1 MKHPLGTKN
10 EKRSADFLKQGGI
23 LAIASL
29 VVRII
34 GMVYRI
40 PMSNI
45 LGEEGNGI
53 YAVAFEIYDLIL
65 IISSYS
71 LPLALSKIISAQQAN
86 HEHRNTGKTLSVALR
101 FAIFSGGCF
110 GLFIFF
116 GAGVIE
122 RTIYPEYSGV
132 QIPLR
137 VLAPTIFIVAL
148 LGVYRGFFQG
158 KRTMI
163 PTAVSQII
171 EQIINAIVSVA
182 ASYLFMK
189 WNHDN
194 LQQAAWGAAGGTLG
208 TCLGAASALLLVL
221 FVYWLYRP
229 IQARLEKRDRTNNY
243 ASSRY
248 LFKVLLLTI
257 LPIVLSQ
264 TVYNIS
270 GLIDY
275 KIFGSI
281 SGMQGMSPM
290 AIKSFVG
297 VYSSKYRLLC
307 SVPIAISTAIASS
320 LIPSA
325 VAAYTE
331 KDVEQWKYNIYSGI
345 KFNMIIAIP
354 CAMGLTVLGQP
365 IVKMLFSSSNY
376 VLGGHMMT
384 VGAGAIVFYAL
395 SNVTGGALQSIDKMR
410 LPVIH
415 SAISLLLHVGI
426 VAFFLLGT
434 NVGVYALLIG
444 NITFPMVVFWLNL
457 RAIKRYV
464 PTFRLEITKTF
475 LAPLSSAL
483 WMAVAAVAVYGGLGI
498 LINSNLIRTMVS
510 IAAAVV
516 VYFVMFLL
524 LKGLTKEEMFDFP
537 MGRKMYLLARKMNL
551 MK

>member
-1 MKHPLGTKN
+1 MSTNN
-10 EKRSADFLKQGGI
+10 ERKSADYLKQGGI

-29 VVRII
+29 LVRII

-71 LPLALSKIISAQQAN
+71 LPLALSKIISMQQAN
-86 HEHRNTGKTLSVALR
+86 KEHRNTGKTLSVALR
-101 FAIFSGGCF
+101 FAIVSGGGF
-110 GLFIFF
+110 GLLLFL

-148 LGVYRGFFQG
+148 LGVFRGFFQG

-171 EQIINAIVSVA
+171 EQVINAIISVA

-189 WNHDN
+189 WNIDN
-194 LQQAAWGAAGGTLG
+194 IQQAAWGAAGGTLG

-221 FVYWLYRP
+221 FVYWMYRP
-229 IQARLEKRDRTNNY
+229 IQAKLERRDRTNSEI
-243 ASSRY
+243 SSRQ
-248 LFKVLLLTI
+248 LLKILLLTI

-275 KIFGSI
+275 KLFGTI
-281 SGMQGMSPM
+281 SGAKGMDSVS
-290 AIKSFVG
+290 IKSFIG
-297 VYSSKYRLLC
+297 VYSSKYRTLC

-320 LIPSA
+320 MIPSA

-331 KDVEQWKYNIYSGI
+331 KDVKQWKYNIASGI

-354 CAMGLTVLGQP
+354 CAMGMTVLGQP
-365 IVKMLFSSSNY
+365 IVRMLFASSNY
-376 VLGGHMMT
+376 VLGGHMLT
-384 VGAGAIVFYAL
+384 VGSVAVVFYAL

-415 SAISLLLHVGI
+415 SAISLVLHVGI
-426 VAFFLLGT
+426 VAALLQWT

-444 NITFPMVVFWLNL
+444 NITFPIVVFALNL
-457 RAIKRYV
+457 WAIKKYV
-464 PTFRLEITKTF
+464 PSYRQEIVKTF
-475 LAPLSSAL
+475 IAPLSAGV
-483 WMAVAAVAVYGGLGI
+483 WMALAAVAVYGMVGFI
-498 LINSNLIRTMVS
+498 ISSNTIRTLLAVC
-510 IAAAVV
+510 AAVF
-516 VYFVMFLL
+516 VYFVIFLL
-524 LKGLTKEEMFDFP
+524 LKGVTKEELFDFP
-537 MGRKMYLLARKMNL
+537 MGRKMYVVARKLKLMN
-551 MK
+551 

>member
-1 MKHPLGTKN
+1 MSTKN
-10 EKRSADFLKQGGI
+10 EKKNADFLKQGGI

-29 VVRII
+29 LVRII

-53 YAVAFEIYDLIL
+53 YAVAFEIYDLVL

-71 LPLALSKIISAQQAN
+71 LPLALSKIISAQQVN
-86 HEHRNTGKTLSVALR
+86 HEHKNTGKTLSVALR
-101 FAIFSGGCF
+101 FAIVSGGGF
-110 GLFIFF
+110 GLLLFF

-148 LGVYRGFFQG
+148 LGVFRGFFQG

-163 PTAVSQII
+163 PTAVSQIL
-171 EQIINAIVSVA
+171 EQIVNAVVSVV

-189 WNHDN
+189 WNIES
-194 LQQAAWGAAGGTLG
+194 LQRAAWGAAGGTLG

-229 IQARLEKRDRTNNY
+229 IQVKLERRDRVSQDVT
-243 ASSRY
+243 SSH
-248 LFKVLLLTI
+248 LLKILLLTI

-275 KIFGSI
+275 KLFGSL
-281 SGMQGMSPM
+281 SGVRGMDPLS
-290 AIKSFVG
+290 IKSFVG

-331 KDVEQWKYNIYSGI
+331 KDVEQWKYNISSAI

-365 IVKMLFSSSNY
+365 IVRMLFASSNY

-384 VGAGAIVFYAL
+384 VGACAIIFYAL

-415 SAISLLLHVGI
+415 SAISLVLHAGI
-426 VAFFLLGT
+426 VAVLLVYT
-434 NVGVYALLIG
+434 DMGVYALLIG
-444 NITFPMVVFWLNL
+444 NMTFPLVVFALNL
-457 RAIKRYV
+457 WAIKRYV
-464 PTFRLEITKTF
+464 PSYRQEITKTF
-475 LAPLSSAL
+475 IAPLSASV
-483 WMAVAAVAVYGGLGI
+483 WMAIAAVAIYGGLGFVTS
-498 LINSNLIRTMVS
+498 SNLLRTL
-510 IAAAVV
+510 IAICVAVFI
-516 VYFVMFLL
+516 YFAMFLL
-524 LKGLTKEEMFDFP
+524 LKGVTKEELFDFP
-537 MGRKMYLLARKMNL
+537 MGRKMYLLACKMRL